1 MPVLL
6 LFFRMV
12 WVNIAS
18 RQQSFIPDVVF
29 KSLFYLRIH
38 ELPLKSCKISS
49 KLGHWNNF
57 KVFLLIILMKSLEE
71 IKACLLTKIN
81 VDEKNSHWYCLQ
93 DSSDRLIYFFI
104 FWSRSAVI
112 WMQGV
117 RAPRGATAMFCS
129 CSVYLLSSY
138 FLLLCYSATEKCC
151 SILKCHSHNFS
162 WTHKLCRAVLQ
173 HSEVCLV
180 GWGFFCGFVLFLV
193 GMR

>member
-93 DSSDRLIYFFI
+93 DSSDRLIYFFYFLKQKCCDI
-104 FWSRSAVI
+104 NA
-112 WMQGV
+112 
-117 RAPRGATAMFCS
+117 RGQSTEGGNSNVLFLFCLFAFF
-129 CSVYLLSSY
+129 LLSSVV
-138 FLLLCYSATEKCC
+138 L
-151 SILKCHSHNFS
+151 FS
-162 WTHKLCRAVLQ
+162 NWEMLQ
-173 HSEVCLV
+173 HIKMP
-180 GWGFFCGFVLFLV
+180 FP
-193 GMR
+193 